1 MNHFI
6 ISIGKQLKGLYVVGG
21 MVIINF
27 ILNIFLI
34 PKYGLVGASVAT
46 VITEFSALIMWI
58 NFTKGF
64 LRDFPLLS
72 LLKIIALNVIGI
84 VFIRLMVEEYFFFSI
99 IGFLII
105 QFLFILAFKIFSR
118 EEISEFKVSLR

>member
-34 PKYGLVGASVAT
+34 PKYGLVGASLAT
-46 VITEFSALIMWI
+46 VVTEFFALIMWI

-72 LLKIIALNVIGI
+72 LLKIIILNVIGI
-84 VFIRLMVEEYFFFSI
+84 VFIILMVEEYFFFSI

-105 QFLFILAFKIFSR
+105 QFLFILAFKIFSW